1 MKKII
6 SVILAVL
13 MLAVLAVPAFADD
26 AIAIKT
32 AEEFMAMESGKSYYL
47 ANDIDFGGKVFD
59 TFIVPGTGFV
69 VDLDGKGLPLK
80 TSASR
85 LRLPPRTL
93 QCSSSLPQV
102 Q

>member
-47 ANDIDFGGKVFD
+47 ANDIDFGGKVFRAPALSLIL
-59 TFIVPGTGFV
+59 TA
-69 VDLDGKGLPLK
+69 KASPLK